1 MVLFN
6 ATQNIDNGHVFR
18 KQRYHSTR
26 TSFDCLILDVISS
39 RCFWEGCQGPNFV
52 AADNFDIV
60 QEYFYGL
67 SNDLSPHSS
76 VANFS
81 DLQVFRIGGGPQ
93 APRSALPIGAEPT
106 ADPTRVVPVGFSRDL
121 LHVVLAVSFAKD
133 PEHLLSRY
141 S

>member
-1 MVLFN
+1 MDQV
-6 ATQNIDNGHVFR
+6 HVCFA
-18 KQRYHSTR
+18 Y
-26 TSFDCLILDVISS
+26 ISS
-39 RCFWEGCQGPNFV
+39 L
-52 AADNFDIV
+52 

-133 PEHLLSRY
+133 PEHLLSRLLHL
-141 S
+141 SQSVAGNVDWL